1 MNGTV
6 SGYSED
12 GERPTVQYNAKCAS
26 QLQNNSHLI
35 INETATQVLLV
46 YGSVFPNIVNSGDIS
61 VFYIRYSL
69 SWLGFFFPSSRLC
82 C

>member
-12 GERPTVQYNAKCAS
+12 GESPTIQYIAKCAS

-35 INETATQVLLV
+35 TYESVTQVLLV

-61 VFYIRYSL
+61 VFYARYSF
-69 SWLGFFFPSSRLC
+69 SWLGFFPSSRLC
-82 C
+82 F

>member
-26 QLQNNSHLI
+26 QLQNNSHLFF
-35 INETATQVLLV
+35 Q
-46 YGSVFPNIVNSGDIS
+46 IS
-61 VFYIRYSL
+61 L
-69 SWLGFFFPSSRLC
+69 TLGTFQCFMYVTTYRG
-82 C
+82 

>member
-1 MNGTV
+1 VNGTV

-12 GERPTVQYNAKCAS
+12 GERPTVQYNAKCDS

-35 INETATQVLLV
+35 IYETAIQVLLV
-46 YGSVFPNIVNSGDIS
+46 YGSVFPNSADIS
-61 VFYIRYSL
+61 VFYVRYSL
-69 SWLGFFFPSSRLC
+69 SWLGFFPSSRLC

>member
-1 MNGTV
+1 VNGTV

-12 GERPTVQYNAKCAS
+12 DERPTVQYNAKCAS

-35 INETATQVLLV
+35 IYEPVTQVLLV
-46 YGSVFPNIVNSGDIS
+46 YGSVFPNIVNYGDNS
-61 VFYIRYSL
+61 VFYVRYIL
-69 SWLGFFFPSSRLC
+69 SWPGFFPSSRLC